1 MKDYYYKV
9 LKLGTEGVTEHLLQ
23 GQEKC
28 NLQFMFGS
36 KLDKNGSIINLLLS
50 VVNE

>member
-1 MKDYYYKV
+1 MKNYYYKV

-28 NLQFMFGS
+28 KLQFMFGS
-36 KLDKNGSIINLLLS
+36 KLDKFVFSW
-50 VVNE
+50 

>member
-1 MKDYYYKV
+1 V

-28 NLQFMFGS
+28 KLQFMLES
-36 KLDKNGSIINLLLS
+36 KLDKKWFHRKLINLLLS
-50 VVNE
+50 VASE